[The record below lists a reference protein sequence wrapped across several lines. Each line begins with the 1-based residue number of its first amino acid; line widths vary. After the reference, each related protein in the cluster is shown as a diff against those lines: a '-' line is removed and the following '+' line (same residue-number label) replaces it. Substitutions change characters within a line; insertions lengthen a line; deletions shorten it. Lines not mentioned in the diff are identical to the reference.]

1 MRQGQ
6 RVGSP
11 TEKVDEMRRG
21 SCDEKQTGGFKGR
34 VCNAAATM
42 SVEAEDNGRCVSRQM
57 ETTMVMMIRCMRE
70 RWVRAWAR
78 ASSGRGQASQSYLGS
93 SRLGARVWGRRRKVW
108 RVGSRYYQCCRR
120 VQRVKGRQQGCE
132 VRATTTLALTA
143 AGCCCSQTGTGT
155 ESAAGRR
162 ARNAGGRARWAV
174 LLRRLSH
181 TRAQTSTPR
190 SQHHQIAR
198 LFWACARPTPQL
210 SIRVT
215 GFARAA
221 IRLTTAWRDCL
232 VPKLERGSPKVEQAA
247 VGRVLVLLLV

>member
-57 ETTMVMMIRCMRE
+57 ETMMVTMIRCMRE

-93 SRLGARVWGRRRKVW
+93 SRLGARVWGRKEGLEGW
-108 RVGSRYYQCCRR
+108 
-120 VQRVKGRQQGCE
+120 QQI
-132 VRATTTLALTA
+132 
-143 AGCCCSQTGTGT
+143 
-155 ESAAGRR
+155 
-162 ARNAGGRARWAV
+162 
-174 LLRRLSH
+174 LSML
-181 TRAQTSTPR
+181 P
-190 SQHHQIAR
+190 
-198 LFWACARPTPQL
+198 ACAE
-210 SIRVT
+210 S
-215 GFARAA
+215 
-221 IRLTTAWRDCL
+221 
-232 VPKLERGSPKVEQAA
+232 EGSPAGLRGQSDDNF
-247 VGRVLVLLLV
+247 GTHCCWLLLLAD